1 MKKIIDLFFIKS
13 LVIGIT
19 LRIIYLLTKTG
30 EVAKINLGGDPCH
43 HFNIAYNISKLNGP
57 KTDFI
62 FSFWHRHEVLPA
74 LTDIY
79 PPGFHLFAALFI
91 FFYDEFLIT
100 RIIPFVI
107 FLLNIYFTILI
118 GKRLQRHDLGVLTS
132 FLILINFYHIENS
145 VVFMTVTFY
154 MLITQIFF
162 YLLIIFDQNKKFIF
176 FLGLSVG
183 YASISFGGWQIFILI
198 VLIYFFKNK
207 HKIYKDYILFIAGFM
222 FIAIPWS
229 LYTYDYFGTI
239 YYSNLNFY
247 PILKDWNEMN
257 ISTTKPNLINFINNT
272 DLIKFTTMHF
282 FWLLDHLK
290 TFSLRLFPT
299 FLFPLYF
306 MLIPLIILGAIK
318 LKRYGVYFLIFIFL
332 YLISISLSSYAL
344 GGNLFT
350 RHFVPLLFL
359 TSILLSSGIIF
370 IYNNYFTQKSFIFIK
385 YQNICLIV
393 IFIISASG
401 ILLKDSFWN
410 KNTKPFFLLGKKIQ
424 KIVPINSKIMYGTT
438 PQDLWCVSN
447 RQIVLDPNDMQNF
460 QNIYRQNRTREEIDF
475 YKPDYLL
482 LDFSKHIYDRS
493 NNDLNNTMNKHYN
506 LNLSLELS
514 DEINGYY
521 LYKINY

>member
-1 MKKIIDLFFIKS
+1 MKNHLDYFFLKS
-13 LVIGIT
+13 LFIGII
-19 LRIIYLLTKTG
+19 LRIIYLLNKTG
-30 EVAKINLGGDPCH
+30 EFARINLGGDPCH

-79 PPGFHLFAALFI
+79 PPGFHLFSAFFI

-100 RIIPFVI
+100 RIIPFII

-118 GKRLQRHDLGVLTS
+118 GKRLKRHDLGVLTS

-154 MLITQIFF
+154 MLLTQIFF
-162 YLLIIFDQNKKFIF
+162 YLFIVFDQNKKFIF
-176 FLGLSVG
+176 FLGLSAG

-198 VLIYFFKNK
+198 MLFYFFKKK
-207 HKIYKDYILFIAGFM
+207 HKIIKDYLLFIVGFL
-222 FIAIPWS
+222 FFAIPWG
-229 LYTYDYFGTI
+229 LYTYNYFGSI

-247 PILKDWNEMN
+247 PIIQNWSEMTV
-257 ISTTKPNLINFINNT
+257 STTKPNLINFINNT
-272 DLIKFTTMHF
+272 DLIEFAKNHF
-282 FWLLDHLK
+282 FWFLDHLK

-299 FLFPLYF
+299 FLFPLSF
-306 MLIPLIILGAIK
+306 LLIPLIILGAIK
-318 LKRYGVYFLIFIFL
+318 LKRYGFYFLIFIFL
-332 YLISISLSSYAL
+332 YLILISLSSYAL
-344 GGNLFT
+344 SGNLFT
-350 RHFVPLLFL
+350 RHFIPLLFL
-359 TSILLSSGIIF
+359 TSILLSNGIIF
-370 IYNNYFTQKSFIFIK
+370 IYKKYFFKKLFIENK
-385 YQNICLIV
+385 YQNFSLII
-393 IFIISASG
+393 IFIITISG

-410 KNTKPFFLLGKKIQ
+410 KNTTPFFQFGKEIQ
-424 KIVPINSKIMYGTT
+424 KIVPVNSKIMYELT

-447 RQIVLDPNDMQNF
+447 RQVIIDPNVK
-460 QNIYRQNRTREEIDF
+460 NRTREEIYF

-482 LDFSKHIYDRS
+482 LDFSKHIYNRS
-493 NNDLNNTMNKHYN
+493 NNDLNNTSKKYYKF
-506 LNLSLELS
+506 NLSLELS